1 MLDGPSAR
9 TCSFLKK
16 ALAPNTEPVRR
27 WHSPQWQTPT
37 TSGSADTS
45 TRKAPQQ
52 QCAVLV
58 IVPLR
63 HQPGRDYSRAAIKAI
78 ETGSVDP
85 PIVNAVDDQA
95 GDAVLDNLGHRAT
108 PKGDHR
114 RPVGHRLDKRK
125 AEWLRPI
132 DRKQQRRRIA
142 QECTF
147 FAIADLADKV
157 DPRILE

>member
-16 ALAPNTEPVRR
+16 ALTPNTEPVRR

-58 IVPLR
+58 IVTLH
-63 HQPGRDYSRAAIKAI
+63 HQPGRDYSRAAIRAI

-85 PIVNAVDDQA
+85 PISVKPSSYIHPEHPQDEPARE
-95 GDAVLDNLGHRAT
+95 H
-108 PKGDHR
+108 
-114 RPVGHRLDKRK
+114 
-125 AEWLRPI
+125 I
-132 DRKQQRRRIA
+132 
-142 QECTF
+142 
-147 FAIADLADKV
+147 
-157 DPRILE
+157 

>member
-16 ALAPNTEPVRR
+16 ATTPNTEPVRR

-58 IVPLR
+58 IVPLPY
-63 HQPGRDYSRAAIKAI
+63 PGTARLQEGGCQSDRNR
-78 ETGSVDP
+78 SVDP
-85 PIVNAVDDQA
+85 PISVKPSSYIHPEHPQDEPSRE
-95 GDAVLDNLGHRAT
+95 H
-108 PKGDHR
+108 
-114 RPVGHRLDKRK
+114 
-125 AEWLRPI
+125 I
-132 DRKQQRRRIA
+132 
-142 QECTF
+142 
-147 FAIADLADKV
+147 
-157 DPRILE
+157 